1 MSQLLKDHQKEM
13 FERLAKEEKHLRQ
26 SSAMKKLES
35 QYEDSKLELEKVF
48 DRKNILN
55 NMSVNNR

>member
-48 DRKNILN
+48 DRKNILK
-55 NMSVNNR
+55 